1 MPPLL
6 NMEAAVFWGNAHGAF
21 STTHSALF
29 TRPEPQLMNCLLLSR
44 YGRLGASSRM
54 RFYQYFP
61 FLESQLIHVET
72 AALLDD
78 SYIRNLNSGNSTD
91 WASIL
96 GSYLKRVRN
105 LARSRRIDLV
115 WVEAEVFPWL
125 PDWGE
130 LSLSWRHI
138 PYVVDYDDA
147 AFHRYDL
154 HSVAA
159 VRWLLG
165 HKIDRV
171 MKRAALVVAGNSYLA
186 DRARQAGAAHIE
198 ILPTVV
204 DLRRYPPSLSHRG
217 SDFVI
222 GWIGSQSTT
231 RYLLP
236 LLEVWRQATSWE
248 GTALRLVGSGELNL
262 PGVTADVM
270 DWSESSEVQ
279 AVQNFTVGIM
289 PLQDD
294 AWARGKCGYKL
305 IQYMACGLPVVASP
319 VGVNCEIVEDGVN
332 GYLAADATEWLSALS
347 QLRSQP
353 ERCEE
358 FGRAGRKKVEGSYS
372 LEVTGP
378 RLAELLLSAAK

>member
-1 MPPLL
+1 
-6 NMEAAVFWGNAHGAF
+6 
-21 STTHSALF
+21 
-29 TRPEPQLMNCLLLSR
+29 
-44 YGRLGASSRM
+44 M
-54 RFYQYFP
+54 RFYQYLP
-61 FLESQLIHVET
+61 CLKSQGIHVET
-72 AALLDD
+72 ATLLDD

-96 GSYLKRVRN
+96 GSYLRRLRS
-105 LARSRRIDLV
+105 LARSREFDLV

-130 LSLSWRHI
+130 LWLSWRHI

-154 HSVAA
+154 HSTPA
-159 VRWLLG
+159 VRWFLG

-171 MKRAALVVAGNSYLA
+171 MKHASLVVAGNSYLA
-186 DRARQAGAAHIE
+186 DRARQVGAAHIE

-204 DLRRYPPSLSHRG
+204 DLGRYPPSLSHRG

-222 GWIGSQSTT
+222 GWIGSKSTT

-236 LLEVWRQATSWE
+236 LLEVWRQALGWEETS
-248 GTALRLVGSGELNL
+248 LRLVGSGELDL
-262 PGVTADVM
+262 PGVTVDAW

-279 AVQNFTVGIM
+279 AVQSFTVGIM

-294 AWARGKCGYKL
+294 PWARGKCGYKL

-319 VGVNCEIVEDGVN
+319 VGVNCEIVEHGVN
-332 GYLAADATEWLSALS
+332 GYLATSEAEWLSALS

-353 ERCEE
+353 ALREE
-358 FGRAGRKKVEGSYS
+358 FGRAGRKRVQSAYS
-372 LEVTGP
+372 LEVAAP
-378 RLAELLLSAAK
+378 RLADLLKSAAR

>member
-1 MPPLL
+1 
-6 NMEAAVFWGNAHGAF
+6 
-21 STTHSALF
+21 
-29 TRPEPQLMNCLLLSR
+29 MNCLLLSR
-44 YGRLGASSRM
+44 YGRLGASSRL
-54 RFYQYFP
+54 RFYQYLP
-61 FLESQLIHVET
+61 LLESQLIHVET

-78 SYIRNLNSGNSTD
+78 RYITNLNSGHSTD
-91 WASIL
+91 WASIV
-96 GSYLKRVRN
+96 GSYLTRVRR
-105 LARSRRIDLV
+105 LARSRQFDLV

-130 LSLSWRHI
+130 LWLAWEGI

-154 HSVAA
+154 HSTAA

-186 DRARQAGAAHIE
+186 DRARQAGSAHIE

-204 DLRRYPPSLSHRG
+204 DLDRYAVSASHR
-217 SDFVI
+217 SSEFVI

-236 LLEVWRQATSWE
+236 LREVWRQALTWDR
-248 GTALRLVGSGELNL
+248 TCLRLVGASALDL
-262 PGVTADVM
+262 PGVSADIR

-279 AVQNFTVGIM
+279 SVQSFSVGIM

-294 AWARGKCGYKL
+294 PWTRGKCGYKL

-319 VGVNCEIVEDGVN
+319 VGVNQEIVEHGVS
-332 GYLAADATEWLSALS
+332 GYLANSEVEWLSALS

-353 ERCEE
+353 ELCEE
-358 FGRAGRKKVEGSYS
+358 FGRASRKRVESAYS
-372 LEVTGP
+372 LEVTAQ
-378 RLAELLLSAAK
+378 RLADLLKSAAK

>member
-1 MPPLL
+1 
-6 NMEAAVFWGNAHGAF
+6 
-21 STTHSALF
+21 
-29 TRPEPQLMNCLLLSR
+29 
-44 YGRLGASSRM
+44 M
-54 RFYQYFP
+54 RFYQYLP
-61 FLESQLIHVET
+61 FLKSQLIHVET

-78 SYIRNLNSGNSTD
+78 RYVLDLNSGNSTD
-91 WASIL
+91 WASIV
-96 GSYLKRVRN
+96 GSYMRRVRS
-105 LARSRRIDLV
+105 LARSRQFDLV

-130 LSLSWRHI
+130 LWLLWKHI
-138 PYVVDYDDA
+138 PYVVDYDDS

-154 HSVAA
+154 HSLAV

-165 HKIDRV
+165 HKIDQV
-171 MKRAALVVAGNSYLA
+171 MKHAALVVVGNSYLA
-186 DRARQAGAAHIE
+186 NRARHAGSARIE

-204 DLRRYPPSLSHRG
+204 DLQRYPARLSHRD

-236 LLEVWRQATSWE
+236 LLEVWRRATCWE
-248 GTALRLVGSGELNL
+248 GTSLRLVGSGELNL
-262 PGVTADVM
+262 SGVAVDIR

-279 AVQNFTVGIM
+279 AVQSFTVGIM

-294 AWARGKCGYKL
+294 LWARGKCGYKL

-319 VGVNCEIVEDGVN
+319 VGVNCEIVEHGLN
-332 GYLAADATEWLSALS
+332 GYLAANEAEWLGALS

-353 ERCEE
+353 DRCEE
-358 FGRAGRKKVEGSYS
+358 FGRAGRTKVESRYS

-378 RLAELLLSAAK
+378 RLAELLLSAAQ

>member
-1 MPPLL
+1 
-6 NMEAAVFWGNAHGAF
+6 
-21 STTHSALF
+21 
-29 TRPEPQLMNCLLLSR
+29 MNCLLLSR

-54 RFYQYFP
+54 RFYQYLP

-78 SYIRNLNSGNSTD
+78 SYIRNLNSGNPAD
-91 WASIL
+91 WPSIL
-96 GSYLKRVRN
+96 GSYAKRVRS
-105 LARSRRIDLV
+105 LARSRQFDLV
-115 WVEAEVFPWL
+115 WVEAELFPWL

-130 LSLSWRHI
+130 LWLAWRGI

-159 VRWLLG
+159 IRWLLG

-186 DRARQAGAAHIE
+186 DRARQAGSAHIE

-231 RYLLP
+231 RYLLT
-236 LLEVWRQATSWE
+236 LLEVWRKALTWGRTS
-248 GTALRLVGSGELNL
+248 LRLVGSGELNL
-262 PGVTADVM
+262 SGMAADIM

-279 AVQNFTVGIM
+279 AVQSFSVGIM

-294 AWARGKCGYKL
+294 PWARGKCGYKL

-319 VGVNCEIVEDGVN
+319 VGVNREIVEHGLS
-332 GYLAADATEWLSALS
+332 GYLATSEAEWLSALS
-347 QLRSQP
+347 QFRSQP
-353 ERCEE
+353 QLCEE
-358 FGRAGRKKVEGSYS
+358 FGRAGRRKVESAYS
-372 LEVTGP
+372 LEVTSP
-378 RLAELLLSAAK
+378 RLAELLMSAAN

>member
-1 MPPLL
+1 
-6 NMEAAVFWGNAHGAF
+6 
-21 STTHSALF
+21 
-29 TRPEPQLMNCLLLSR
+29 MNCLLLSR
-44 YGRLGASSRM
+44 YGRLGASSRI
-54 RFYQYFP
+54 RFYQYLP
-61 FLESQLIHVET
+61 FLETQLIHVET

-78 SYIRNLNSGNSTD
+78 SYIRDLNSGNSTD

-96 GSYLKRVRN
+96 ASYLKRVRK
-105 LARSRRIDLV
+105 LATSSQFDLV

-130 LSLSWRHI
+130 LWLAWRRI

-154 HSVAA
+154 HSSAA
-159 VRWLLG
+159 VRWCLG

-171 MKRAALVVAGNSYLA
+171 MKNAARVVAGNSYLA

-204 DLRRYPPSLSHRG
+204 DLQSYPLSLSHRG

-222 GWIGSQSTT
+222 GWIGSKSTA

-236 LLEVWRQATSWE
+236 LLEVWRHALTWQGTS
-248 GTALRLVGSGELNL
+248 LRLVGSGELDL
-262 PGVTADVM
+262 SGVAADIM
-270 DWSESSEVQ
+270 AWSESSEVQ
-279 AVQNFTVGIM
+279 AVQSFTVGIM

-294 AWARGKCGYKL
+294 PWARGKCGYKL

-319 VGVNCEIVEDGVN
+319 VGVNSEIVEHGCN
-332 GYLAADATEWLSALS
+332 GFLASSQAEWLGALS
-347 QLRSQP
+347 QLRGQP
-353 ERCEE
+353 ELCEE
-358 FGRAGRKKVEGSYS
+358 FGRAGRKKVESMYS

>member
-1 MPPLL
+1 
-6 NMEAAVFWGNAHGAF
+6 
-21 STTHSALF
+21 
-29 TRPEPQLMNCLLLSR
+29 
-44 YGRLGASSRM
+44 M
-54 RFYQYFP
+54 RFYQYLP
-61 FLESQLIHVET
+61 FLESQLIHIET

-78 SYIRNLNSGNSTD
+78 SYIRNLNSGKSMD

-96 GSYLKRVRN
+96 GAYLKRVRN
-105 LARSRRIDLV
+105 LARSRQFDLV

-130 LSLSWRHI
+130 LWLSWRRI

-154 HSVAA
+154 HSSTA

-165 HKIDRV
+165 RKIDRV
-171 MKRAALVVAGNSYLA
+171 MKHAALVVAGNSYLA
-186 DRARQAGAAHIE
+186 NRARQAGATHIE

-204 DLRRYPPSLSHRG
+204 DLRRYPLSLAQRG
-217 SDFVI
+217 TDFVI
-222 GWIGSQSTT
+222 GWIGSKSTT

-236 LLEVWRQATSWE
+236 LVEVWRQALTWGETS
-248 GTALRLVGSGELNL
+248 LRLVGSGEVGL
-262 PGVTADVM
+262 PGVTAHVL

-279 AVQNFTVGIM
+279 AVQSFTVGIM

-294 AWARGKCGYKL
+294 PWARGKCAYKL

-319 VGVNCEIVEDGVN
+319 VGVNCEIVEHGLN
-332 GYLAADATEWLSALS
+332 GYLATSEAEWLGALS

-353 ERCEE
+353 QLREE
-358 FGRAGRKKVEGSYS
+358 FGRAGRRKVESTYS

-378 RLAELLLSAAK
+378 RLAELLRSAAN

>member
-1 MPPLL
+1 
-6 NMEAAVFWGNAHGAF
+6 
-21 STTHSALF
+21 
-29 TRPEPQLMNCLLLSR
+29 MNCVLLSR
-44 YGRLGASSRM
+44 YGRLGASSRT
-54 RFYQYFP
+54 RFYQYLP
-61 FLESQLIHVET
+61 FLKSQGIHVET

-91 WASIL
+91 WASVL
-96 GSYLKRVRN
+96 GAYLKRVRN
-105 LARSRRIDLV
+105 LARSSQFDLV

-130 LSLSWRHI
+130 LWLSWRHI

-154 HSVAA
+154 HSFAA

-171 MKRAALVVAGNSYLA
+171 MKHAALVVAGNSYLA

-198 ILPTVV
+198 IVPTVV
-204 DLRRYPPSLSHRG
+204 DLGRYPVSLSHRG
-217 SDFVI
+217 TNFVI

-236 LLEVWRQATSWE
+236 LLEVWRQATNWE
-248 GTALRLVGSGELNL
+248 GTSLRLVGSGELDL
-262 PGVTADVM
+262 SGVAADIM

-279 AVQNFTVGIM
+279 AVQSFTVGVM

-294 AWARGKCGYKL
+294 PWARGKCGYKL

-319 VGVNCEIVEDGVN
+319 VGVNCEIVEHGLN
-332 GYLAADATEWLSALS
+332 GYLSTSEAEWLSALS
-347 QLRSQP
+347 QLHSQP
-353 ERCEE
+353 QLREE
-358 FGRAGRKKVEGSYS
+358 FGRTGRRKVESTYS

-378 RLAELLLSAAK
+378 RLAELLRSAAN

>member
-1 MPPLL
+1 MPLSL
-6 NMEAAVFWGNAHGAF
+6 NMEAAVFWGNTHGAF
-21 STTHSALF
+21 STTHSELF

-54 RFYQYFP
+54 RFYQYLP

-72 AALLDD
+72 APLLDD

-125 PDWGE
+125 PGLGE
-130 LSLSWRHI
+130 LWLSWRHI

-204 DLRRYPPSLSHRG
+204 DLRRYPPSLSRRG

-236 LLEVWRQATSWE
+236 LLEVWRQATSWK
-248 GTALRLVGSGELNL
+248 GTSLRLVGSGELNL
-262 PGVTADVM
+262 PGVMADAM

-279 AVQNFTVGIM
+279 AVQSFTVGIM

-294 AWARGKCGYKL
+294 PWARGKCGYKL

-319 VGVNCEIVEDGVN
+319 VGVNCEIVEDRVN

-353 ERCEE
+353 EHCEE

>member
-1 MPPLL
+1 MANARLAGTIRTGPI
-6 NMEAAVFWGNAHGAF
+6 AATPRAKLKSW
-21 STTHSALF
+21 S
-29 TRPEPQLMNCLLLSR
+29 MNCLLLSR

-54 RFYQYFP
+54 RFYQYLP

-72 AALLDD
+72 APLLDD
-78 SYIRNLNSGNSTD
+78 RYILNLNSGNPTD
-91 WASIL
+91 WASIV
-96 GSYLKRVRN
+96 GSYARRVRS
-105 LARSRRIDLV
+105 LLRSREFDLV

-130 LSLSWRHI
+130 LWLTWKSI

-154 HSVAA
+154 HSVSA

-171 MKRAALVVAGNSYLA
+171 MKGAAVVVAGNSYLSS
-186 DRARQAGAAHIE
+186 RAQLAGAVHIE

-204 DLRRYPPSLSHRG
+204 DLRRYPPSSSHRG

-231 RYLLP
+231 RYLVP
-236 LLEVWRQATSWE
+236 LLKVLQQATGWE
-248 GTALRLVGSGELNL
+248 ETSLRLVGSGELNL
-262 PGVTADVM
+262 PGVAADIM

-279 AVQNFTVGIM
+279 AVQSFTVGIM

-294 AWARGKCGYKL
+294 PWARGKCGYKL

-319 VGVNCEIVEDGVN
+319 VGVNGEIVEHGVS
-332 GYLAADATEWLSALS
+332 GFLADTEAEWLAALSE
-347 QLRSQP
+347 LRSQSQL
-353 ERCEE
+353 CEE
-358 FGRAGRKKVEGSYS
+358 LGHAGRRKVESTYS
-372 LEVTGP
+372 LEVTAP
-378 RLAELLLSAAK
+378 RLADLLKSAAK

>member
-1 MPPLL
+1 
-6 NMEAAVFWGNAHGAF
+6 
-21 STTHSALF
+21 
-29 TRPEPQLMNCLLLSR
+29 MNCLLLSR

-54 RFYQYFP
+54 RFYQYLP
-61 FLESQLIHVET
+61 FLKSQGIHVET

-78 SYIRNLNSGNSTD
+78 TYICNLNAGNSTH
-91 WASIL
+91 WSSVL
-96 GSYLKRVRN
+96 GSYVKRLRR
-105 LARSRRIDLV
+105 LAASQKFDLV

-125 PDWGE
+125 PGWGE
-130 LSLSWRHI
+130 LWLAGRV

-147 AFHRYDL
+147 AFHRYDR
-154 HSVAA
+154 HAVAA
-159 VRWLLG
+159 IRWLLG
-165 HKIDRV
+165 GKIDRV

-186 DRARQAGAAHIE
+186 DHARQAGATRIE

-204 DLRRYPPSLSHRG
+204 DLRRYPPSSADPG

-222 GWIGSQSTT
+222 GWIGSKSTT

-236 LLEVWRQATSWE
+236 LFEVWREALTWQKTS
-248 GTALRLVGSGELNL
+248 LRLVGSGALAL
-262 PGVTADVM
+262 PGVAADIV

-279 AVQNFTVGIM
+279 AVQSFSVGIM

-294 AWARGKCGYKL
+294 PWSRGKCGYKL
-305 IQYMACGLPVVASP
+305 VQYMACGLPVVASP
-319 VGVNCEIVEDGVN
+319 VGVNCEIVQHGHN
-332 GYLAADATEWLSALS
+332 GYLAASETEWLSALS

-358 FGRAGRKKVEGSYS
+358 FGRAGRRKVESRYS

-378 RLAELLLSAAK
+378 RLVELLLSAAN

>member
-1 MPPLL
+1 
-6 NMEAAVFWGNAHGAF
+6 
-21 STTHSALF
+21 
-29 TRPEPQLMNCLLLSR
+29 MNCLLLSR
-44 YGRLGASSRM
+44 YGRLGASSRT
-54 RFYQYFP
+54 RFYQYLP
-61 FLESQLIHVET
+61 LLESQHIHVET

-96 GSYLKRVRN
+96 GSYLKRVRS
-105 LARSRRIDLV
+105 LARSRRFDLV

-125 PDWGE
+125 PNWGE
-130 LSLSWRHI
+130 LWLSWKHI

-154 HSVAA
+154 HSFAA

-165 HKIDRV
+165 HKIDWV

-186 DRARQAGAAHIE
+186 DRARQAGAATVE

-204 DLRRYPPSLSHRG
+204 DLERYPPSLSHRG
-217 SDFVI
+217 TNFVI

-231 RYLLP
+231 CYLQP
-236 LLEVWRQATSWE
+236 LVEVWRQALTWGETS
-248 GTALRLVGSGELNL
+248 LRLVGSGELDL
-262 PGVTADVM
+262 SGVAADIM

-279 AVQNFTVGIM
+279 AVQSFTVGIM

-294 AWARGKCGYKL
+294 PWARGKCGYKL

-319 VGVNCEIVEDGVN
+319 VGVNCEIVEHGVN
-332 GYLAADATEWLSALS
+332 GYLATSEAEWLSALS

-353 ERCEE
+353 ALREE
-358 FGRAGRKKVEGSYS
+358 FGRAGRKRVQSAYS
-372 LEVTGP
+372 LEVAAP
-378 RLAELLLSAAK
+378 RLADLLKSAAK

>member
-1 MPPLL
+1 MHAGRFPRRTPNSLP
-6 NMEAAVFWGNAHGAF
+6 
-21 STTHSALF
+21 
-29 TRPEPQLMNCLLLSR
+29 RREPQLMNCLLLSR

-54 RFYQYFP
+54 RFYQYLP
-61 FLESQLIHVET
+61 FLKSQGIHVET
-72 AALLDD
+72 AALLSD
-78 SYIRNLNSGNSTD
+78 SYIHNLNACNSTN

-96 GSYLKRVRN
+96 GAYWKRVRS
-105 LARSRRIDLV
+105 LARSREFDLV
-115 WVEAEVFPWL
+115 WVEAELFPWL

-130 LSLSWRHI
+130 LWLSWRRI

-154 HSVAA
+154 HSFAA

-171 MKRAALVVAGNSYLA
+171 MRHATLVVAGNSYLA
-186 DRARQAGAAHIE
+186 DRARQVGGAHIE

-204 DLRRYPPSLSHRG
+204 DLGRYPLSLSHR
-217 SDFVI
+217 STNFVI
-222 GWIGSQSTT
+222 GWIGSLSTT

-236 LLEVWRQATSWE
+236 LLEVWRQATNWE
-248 GTALRLVGSGELNL
+248 GTSLRLVGSGELDL
-262 PGVTADVM
+262 SGISADIM

-279 AVQNFTVGIM
+279 AVQSFTVGIM
-289 PLQDD
+289 PLRDD
-294 AWARGKCGYKL
+294 PWARGKCGYKL

-319 VGVNCEIVEDGVN
+319 VGVNREIVEHGRN
-332 GYLAADATEWLSALS
+332 GYLATSEAEWLSALS

-353 ERCEE
+353 QLCEE
-358 FGRAGRKKVEGSYS
+358 FGRAGRRKVESTYS

-378 RLAELLLSAAK
+378 RLSELLRSAAN

>member
-1 MPPLL
+1 
-6 NMEAAVFWGNAHGAF
+6 
-21 STTHSALF
+21 
-29 TRPEPQLMNCLLLSR
+29 MNCLLLSR

-54 RFYQYFP
+54 RFYQYLP
-61 FLESQLIHVET
+61 FLRSQDIHVET

-91 WASIL
+91 WCAIL
-96 GSYLKRVRN
+96 GSYLKRLRY
-105 LARSRRIDLV
+105 LARSNQFDLV

-125 PDWGE
+125 PGWGE
-130 LSLSWRHI
+130 LWLSWKRI

-154 HSVAA
+154 HPVTA

-165 HKIDRV
+165 QKIDQV
-171 MKRAALVVAGNSYLA
+171 MKHAALVVAGNSYLA
-186 DRARQAGAAHIE
+186 NRARQAGSGRIE

-204 DLRRYPPSLSHRG
+204 DLKRYAPQHSRRDN
-217 SDFVI
+217 DFVI

-236 LLEVWRQATSWE
+236 LLEVLRQATSWE
-248 GTALRLVGSGELNL
+248 GTSLRLVGSGKLNL
-262 PGVTADVM
+262 PGVAADVM

-279 AVQNFTVGIM
+279 AIQSFTAGIM

-294 AWARGKCGYKL
+294 PWARGKCGYKL

-319 VGVNCEIVEDGVN
+319 VGVNGEIVEHWVN
-332 GYLAADATEWLSALS
+332 GFLADTEAEWLAALSE
-347 QLRSQP
+347 LRSQP
-353 ERCEE
+353 QLCEE
-358 FGRAGRKKVEGSYS
+358 FGRAGRKKVENTYS
-372 LEVTGP
+372 LEVTAP
-378 RLAELLLSAAK
+378 WLAELLKSAVK